1 MKKIIKITAMAVMLI
16 MVLSMT
22 ACSFYTNQTFVYDV
36 TTGDKISLKLK
47 TTGGYTMKNT
57 DLPFQIGT
65 KDATILQG
73 TFLTADGYDQYAE
86 LVNKGEGVTLIKKGE
101 MNGNEYYF
109 YSTDGSSGTELDFI
123 VRIKGTNTGVAMGAL
138 ESDTITKDAVFKCFE
153 AITFSLAKSD
163 K

>member
-1 MKKIIKITAMAVMLI
+1 MKKIIKITAMAVMLV

-47 TTGGYTMKNT
+47 TTGGYTMKST

-65 KDATILQG
+65 KDTTILQG
-73 TFLTADGYDQYAE
+73 TFITSDGYDQYVE
-86 LVNKGEGVTLIKKGE
+86 LVNAGEGVTLIKKGE
-101 MNGNEYYF
+101 QDGNEYYF

-138 ESDTITKDAVFKCFE
+138 ESDTITKDVVFKCFE
-153 AITFSLAKSD
+153 AISFSLAKS
-163 K
+163 